1 MVEVFSTNVLQPADA
16 ARMEALCMAA
26 FPGCTCNFD
35 LEDCDKI
42 FRVCSEEDISEKVIT
57 LFRQHNFTCS
67 VLS

>member
-16 ARMEALCMAA
+16 ARMESLCAAA

-42 FRVCSEEDISEKVIT
+42 FRICSAEDITQKVIA